1 MPLKVQVEL
10 QIQAVTCPGV
20 FLPEKDDIYL
30 SVSMLDQWKE
40 TECLPPVFPLL
51 FHEKMKFEKV
61 FEDVTDPAAVAE
73 LLECEIVKF
82 ELTQLT
88 PPVGEFLAFFEDNT
102 REFLFPEPK
111 LTPSYPG
118 VGRELL
124 MNTVRSF
131 PGIAPKIE
139 FSTRTAIKE
148 FSADKKKRSRE
159 ERKVRRRKSTSL
171 SPKGKSCSPTKSQ
184 IELDKEKLVEKA
196 TESSRHR
203 SPSEYSQKAIHK
215 RIKDNHQWLSQLSQ
229 GTLNF
234 KSDIDSRPQVI
245 AKHEENSEHFT
256 GHSPVSIRKKSPS
269 PANSR
274 TENTK
279 DKPLEKARALSE
291 SRSPSPSPRSG
302 MCERCSDIQQR
313 LEQLSQESNMV
324 VKSEI
329 EARRGENKELP
340 IRSTSIGKRN
350 SSLDNS
356 CTTKTRE
363 KHFEKAAE
371 SSRSRSPSPCAQRS
385 VCEPNILN
393 HQRLSRVSHGDCG
406 LKPDIDSKLQLAVQ
420 DEESKVHC
428 RRDAPLSRR
437 KNSHSPRK
445 NSTTNDKHFA
455 KATQSSK
462 SRSPSPYT
470 RRRMCE
476 LSNDNQQRLSQLSVG
491 NFEFKSD
498 IDARPP
504 FVVRHVDS
512 SKPVGEK
519 SSSQLRPQSSR
530 HRSRSNSFEGPVKR
544 ALSFESL
551 ENSNESRKV
560 LGDSRELSTSEYG
573 SSYLDS
579 YEFMNFPGNT
589 STGGAPECHRTS
601 SPSDLK
607 LRSPI
612 LSHSALSTR
621 IPTDQSN
628 TWESIHDRVRN
639 LLTSS
644 RAKQRLLSGV
654 SSSEVDDVLK
664 RRSIELR
671 TSINPKID

>member
-245 AKHEENSEHFT
+245 AKH
-256 GHSPVSIRKKSPS
+256 
-269 PANSR
+269 
-274 TENTK
+274 
-279 DKPLEKARALSE
+279 
-291 SRSPSPSPRSG
+291 
-302 MCERCSDIQQR
+302 
-313 LEQLSQESNMV
+313 
-324 VKSEI
+324 
-329 EARRGENKELP
+329 
-340 IRSTSIGKRN
+340 
-350 SSLDNS
+350 
-356 CTTKTRE
+356 
-363 KHFEKAAE
+363 
-371 SSRSRSPSPCAQRS
+371 
-385 VCEPNILN
+385 
-393 HQRLSRVSHGDCG
+393 
-406 LKPDIDSKLQLAVQ
+406 
-420 DEESKVHC
+420 EESKVHC

>member
-245 AKHEENSEHFT
+245 AKH
-256 GHSPVSIRKKSPS
+256 
-269 PANSR
+269 
-274 TENTK
+274 
-279 DKPLEKARALSE
+279 
-291 SRSPSPSPRSG
+291 
-302 MCERCSDIQQR
+302 
-313 LEQLSQESNMV
+313 
-324 VKSEI
+324 
-329 EARRGENKELP
+329 GENKELP

>member
-148 FSADKKKRSRE
+148 FSADKKKRSR
-159 ERKVRRRKSTSL
+159 
-171 SPKGKSCSPTKSQ
+171 
-184 IELDKEKLVEKA
+184 
-196 TESSRHR
+196 
-203 SPSEYSQKAIHK
+203 
-215 RIKDNHQWLSQLSQ
+215 
-229 GTLNF
+229 
-234 KSDIDSRPQVI
+234 
-245 AKHEENSEHFT
+245 
-256 GHSPVSIRKKSPS
+256 
-269 PANSR
+269 
-274 TENTK
+274 
-279 DKPLEKARALSE
+279 
-291 SRSPSPSPRSG
+291 
-302 MCERCSDIQQR
+302 
-313 LEQLSQESNMV
+313 
-324 VKSEI
+324 
-329 EARRGENKELP
+329 
-340 IRSTSIGKRN
+340 
-350 SSLDNS
+350 
-356 CTTKTRE
+356 
-363 KHFEKAAE
+363 
-371 SSRSRSPSPCAQRS
+371 
-385 VCEPNILN
+385 
-393 HQRLSRVSHGDCG
+393 
-406 LKPDIDSKLQLAVQ
+406 
-420 DEESKVHC
+420 EESKVHC